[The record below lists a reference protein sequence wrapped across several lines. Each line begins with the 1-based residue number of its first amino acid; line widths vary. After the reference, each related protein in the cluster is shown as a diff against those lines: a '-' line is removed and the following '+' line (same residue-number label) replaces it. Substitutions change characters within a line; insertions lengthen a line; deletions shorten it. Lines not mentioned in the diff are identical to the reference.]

1 MKHQKITL
9 FLLSFICVF
18 QLSAQKRTLKRGHN
32 LYKTYSYAESIK
44 KYEVITDKTIDI
56 NRRLAESYYNIGKL
70 DKSEKYWKI
79 VVENEARTADD
90 IYNYASVLTMNRKYK
105 ESEQWMKE
113 FNKINAKDTR
123 GKLWVNN
130 NGFYEKLQ
138 QDKGR
143 FKIESL
149 NINSKQEDFGTSYYK
164 NKVVFASTRTPIKMI
179 KREWNWNELPFLD
192 LYVGE
197 VDTNL
202 HFTSF
207 EKFHKSINKKYHE
220 GPASFNKVG
229 NFMAFTRNNYEGKST
244 EGVIKLKLFTS
255 EYKNDKWQKPVPL
268 HFNNDEYSVGHAS
281 LTATGDTMYFA
292 SDKPGG
298 LGGVDIYRIFRKVDG
313 NWTDPENLGE
323 KINTEGDEMFPFIHP
338 DGMLFY
344 ASDGLLGLGG
354 LDVFIAQVKPTGFG
368 KPENIGVPV
377 NSSYDDFAFILDQ
390 QQKSGYFSSNRF
402 EGEGD
407 DDIYLFR
414 LLKPFKFGKLL
425 RGKTMD
431 QDSNILAN
439 VKVNLYNEKGE
450 VIGST
455 TTSEDGKYEWR
466 IEQDKLYSLDGK
478 KVQYT
483 DAHNTADSHT
493 EEYIVYADLILTK
506 IPKFSLYFVVTDA
519 RSDVPLEG
527 VKVKVINYIDKNSEE
542 VITTESGDLYRTLE
556 NKKLNDSLSYEFA
569 LEKEGYISE
578 THIWHKVLYREGQYN
593 VHEDLDFKMDLVEEG
608 MDLGKIIDINPIY
621 FDFNKSN
628 IRPDAAI
635 ELDKIVK
642 VMNDNPN
649 MVIELGSHTDCRGSK
664 KYNISLSDRRAK
676 SSAKYISERITNSER
691 IYGKGYGESKLIN
704 HCECEGTRK
713 VPCSEEEHQLNRRTE
728 FTIIKM

>member
-1 MKHQKITL
+1 MKNHQIILLVFTL
-9 FLLSFICVF
+9 FCAF
-18 QLSAQKRTLKRGHN
+18 QLSAQKFTLKRGN
-32 LYKTYSYAESIK
+32 NFYKTYSYAESIK
-44 KYEVITDKTIDI
+44 KYEAVTDKTIEI

-70 DKSEKYWKI
+70 NKSEKYWKI
-79 VVENEARTADD
+79 VVENEKRTADD

-105 ESEQWMKE
+105 ESELWMGE
-113 FNKINAKDTR
+113 FNKINTNDTR

-130 NGFYEKLQ
+130 SGFYEKLQ

-164 NKVVFASTRTPIKMI
+164 DKVVFASTRQPLKMI

-192 LYVGE
+192 LYVGD
-197 VDTNL
+197 VDSNL
-202 HFTSF
+202 HFKSF
-207 EKFHKSINKKYHE
+207 EKLHKNINKKYHE
-220 GPASFNKVG
+220 GPASFNKAG
-229 NFMAFTRNNYEGKST
+229 DFMAFTRNNYEGKSI
-244 EGVIKLKLFTS
+244 EGIIKLKLFTS
-255 EYKNDKWQKPVPL
+255 EYKDDKWQKPVPL

-281 LTATGDTMYFA
+281 LTTNADTMYFA

-298 LGGVDIYRIFRKVDG
+298 MGGVDIYRIFRKADG
-313 NWTDPENLGE
+313 GWTDPENLGE
-323 KINTEGDEMFPFIHP
+323 KINTEGDEMFPFVHP
-338 DGMLFY
+338 DGLLFY

-354 LDVFIAQVKPTGFG
+354 LDVFIARITKTGFS
-368 KPENIGVPV
+368 KPENVGVPV
-377 NSSYDDFAFILDQ
+377 NSSYDDFAFILDKQ
-390 QQKSGYFSSNRF
+390 QRSGYFSSNRF

-414 LLKPFKFGKLL
+414 LLKAFRSGKLL

-439 VKVNLYNEKGE
+439 VKVNLYNENVE
-450 VIGST
+450 IIGT
-455 TTSEDGKYEWR
+455 TTTTEDGKYEWE
-466 IEQDKLYSLDGK
+466 IEQDKFYSLNGK

-483 DAHNTADSHT
+483 EGRNIADSHT
-493 EEYIVYADLILTK
+493 EDYIVYADLILTK
-506 IPKFSLYFVVTDA
+506 NPKFSLYFLVTDA

-527 VKVKVINYIDKNSEE
+527 VKVKVINYIEKNREEIITSE
-542 VITTESGDLYRTLE
+542 TGDFYRKLDG
-556 NKKLNDSLSYEFA
+556 KKLNDSLSYEFA

-578 THIWHKVLYREGQYN
+578 THNWQKVLFREGQYN
-593 VHEDLDFKMDLVEEG
+593 VHEDLDFTMDLVEEG

-664 KYNISLSDRRAK
+664 KYNISLSDKRAK
-676 SSAKYISERITNSER
+676 SSAKYISERITNPER

-704 HCECEGTRK
+704 HCECEGARK
-713 VPCSEEEHQLNRRTE
+713 VPCTEEEHQLNRRTE